1 MAVPPLDGVRVLDMG
16 RWIAAPYCA
25 MILADLGADVVKI
38 ESPAGDPSRHEGPY
52 LDGESLYF
60 AQMNRNKRGLTLDL
74 RTDAGLERLHEEVRE
89 ADILIENFRPGVL
102 EQIGLGPQD
111 LPRLNP
117 RCIVA
122 RVSGFGQQSPL
133 RESSAFDCILQSMSG
148 LAAINGQADDFPLL
162 VGSYIVDVAT
172 AMSTAIGC
180 LAALHDR
187 DRSGKATTVE
197 ATLLDS
203 ALALLGPWVAAAAA
217 NGTDPARVG
226 NIDRTSAPANAYRAR
241 DGWVYIHAGPEN
253 FWRRTL
259 KVLEREDLLGDE
271 RFATEDARIENRA
284 EADALIASWTAE
296 HGATEIERILA
307 EVGVPAAK
315 VNTITEALADSRLAI
330 DERMVGVRG
339 ERGRELPT
347 LLAPVRIGTDAP
359 TVRTG
364 LPILDVD

>member
-1 MAVPPLDGVRVLDMG
+1 MTVPPLDGIRVIDMG

-74 RTDAGLERLHEEVRE
+74 RTDSGLERLHEEVRE

-102 EQIGLGPQD
+102 EQIGLGPED
-111 LPRLNP
+111 LPRVNP

-148 LAAINGQADDFPLL
+148 LAAINGQEEDFPLL

-172 AMSTAIGC
+172 AMSTAVGC
-180 LAALHDR
+180 LAALHER
-187 DRSGKATTVE
+187 ECGGRVTSVE
-197 ATLLDS
+197 TTLLDS

-217 NGTDPARVG
+217 NGTDPARAG

-241 DGWVYIHAGPEN
+241 DGWVYIHAGPDN
-253 FWRRTL
+253 FWRRIL
-259 KVLEREDLLGDE
+259 KVLGREDLLGDE

-284 EADALIASWTAE
+284 DADAVIASWAAE
-296 HGATEIERILA
+296 RDAAEIERILA
-307 EVGVPAAK
+307 DAGVPGAK
-315 VNTITEALADSRLAI
+315 VNTITEALADPRLAI
-330 DERMVGVRG
+330 AERVVGVTGRQ
-339 ERGRELPT
+339 GRELPT
-347 LLAPVRIGTDAP
+347 LLAPVRMGKDAP
-359 TVRTG
+359 SVRTG
-364 LPILDVD
+364 LPALGAD